1 MILDDITSR
10 TRRELEVR
18 KTSLPEE
25 VLLQGIDRLGPP
37 RSLSARLRAPHP
49 RGFPV
54 HIIAEIKKASP
65 SCGCIREDFEP
76 VGIARHYEAYGATAI
91 SVVTEEHFFQGGLH
105 ILEAVR
111 SEAALP
117 LVRKDFLI
125 DPYQVAESRYYG
137 ADAVLLIARTLSDR
151 LMELLLTSTRAYGM
165 EALVE
170 VHDERDLERALAAGA
185 TVIGINNRDLA
196 TFQTDLATSER
207 LARRAP
213 DHILLVS
220 ESGIRTPEDIR
231 RLAASG
237 IRAFLVGETLM
248 RAPHPGER
256 LRELLQWYE

>member
-1 MILDDITSR
+1 MILDEIISR

-18 KTSLPEE
+18 KTILREE
-25 VLLQGIDRLGPP
+25 TLLQGLDRLGPP
-37 RSLSARLRAPHP
+37 RSLSARLSAPHP

-65 SCGCIREDFEP
+65 SCGCIREDFDP
-76 VGIARHYEAYGATAI
+76 VGIARRYDTNGASAV
-91 SVVTEEHFFQGGLH
+91 SVVTEEHYFQGGLH
-105 ILEAVR
+105 VLEAVR
-111 SEAALP
+111 SATALP
-117 LVRKDFLI
+117 LVRKDFLV
-125 DPYQVAESRYYG
+125 DPYQVAESRYFG
-137 ADAVLLIARTLSDR
+137 ADAVLLIARALSDR
-151 LMELLLTSTRAYGM
+151 LMELLLTSTRACGM

-170 VHDERDLERALAAGA
+170 VHDDRDLERALAAGA
-185 TVIGINNRDLA
+185 AIIGINNRDLA

-207 LARRAP
+207 LARRVP
-213 DHILLVS
+213 DHVLLVS

-248 RAPHPGER
+248 RAPHPGEK